1 MLLLRTGFV
10 ASTPRSRQRL
20 TCRGAGRSAS
30 RRSGLSW
37 RPESAQRALSG
48 LASPFAPSP
57 EVVNDVDAR
66 AFGGSP
72 RVQGGPSFRR
82 VRYWQSPM
90 VLGANKLFET
100 GIASLDV
107 LLGGG
112 IPRRQ
117 TLIVTGSPGGGKTIL
132 ANQIAFLAA
141 AQGVS
146 VVFSTLTSEPHDK
159 LIEQLSGFK
168 FFRRELLGEQ
178 VFLINTYSAMKKSGK
193 EARDQLLGAVRERAA
208 RLLVIDGMRS
218 MRDLWQDETR
228 LREFFYELGTGL
240 ATVDC
245 IGLFTTEYRVER
257 LMELPEATTL
267 DAILS
272 LTIKRHGARRLR
284 RAEVVK
290 VRGRP
295 HLTGEHFLDIGEEGI
310 RIIPRIEALTPSAV
324 DFVPQD
330 GRAAFGVSELDALL
344 EGGLPVGTTTMLAGS
359 MGIGKTVFS
368 LQFALDGVRKG
379 EKTLFVSFV
388 EEPGVLVA
396 RAHRIGLDVRPFIA
410 SGALQLLYQPPTEME
425 ADSLVDHILAE
436 TARLGARRL
445 VIDGLGVLELSV
457 ADIDRRDIFFAALS
471 ARLQLAGVTTV
482 FTKEVTKIAGSEL
495 DFSSTPIAIL
505 GENLLLLR
513 FVELRGRIHRILSV
527 LKMRDSKYQSDLRE
541 FEITDQGI
549 RVLAPIRSA
558 HGLLTGQALPL
569 GSAIGGEETS

>member
-1 MLLLRTGFV
+1 MRAV
-10 ASTPRSRQRL
+10 A
-20 TCRGAGRSAS
+20 G
-30 RRSGLSW
+30 
-37 RPESAQRALSG
+37 
-48 LASPFAPSP
+48 
-57 EVVNDVDAR
+57 
-66 AFGGSP
+66 GGSLRRRP
-72 RVQGGPSFRR
+72 PSYRLLAESTGRPSFRR
-82 VRYWQSPM
+82 VRTGKSM
-90 VLGANKLFET
+90 ALDGNRLFET
-100 GIASLDV
+100 RVPSLDV
-107 LLGGG
+107 LLSGG

-132 ANQIAFLAA
+132 VNQIAFLAA
-141 AQGVS
+141 AQGVP

-159 LIEQLSGFK
+159 LVEQLSGFK

-178 VFLINTYSAMKKSGK
+178 VFLINTYGAMKKSGK
-193 EARDQLLGAVRERAA
+193 EARDLLLGAVRERAA
-208 RLLVIDGMRS
+208 SLLVIDGMRS
-218 MRDLWQDETR
+218 MRDLWQDEAR
-228 LREFFYELGTGL
+228 LREFFYELGTAL
-240 ATVDC
+240 AAVDC
-245 IGLFTTEYRVER
+245 VGLFTTEYQIER

-272 LTIKRHGARRLR
+272 LTIKHHGARRLR
-284 RAEVVK
+284 RVEVVK

-310 RIIPRIEALTPSAV
+310 RSIPRIEARTPSAV
-324 DFVPQD
+324 AFVPQD

-344 EGGLPVGTTTMLAGS
+344 DGGLLVCTTTMLAGS

-379 EKTLFVSFV
+379 EKTPVVGFV

-396 RAHRIGLDVRPFIA
+396 RVHRIGLDVRPFIA
-410 SGALQLLYQPPTEME
+410 SGALQLLYQPPTEIE
-425 ADSLVDHILAE
+425 ADSLVDHILAGI
-436 TARLGARRL
+436 ARLGARRL
-445 VIDGLGVLELSV
+445 VIDGLGILELSV
-457 ADIDRRDIFFAALS
+457 ADVDRREIFFGALS
-471 ARLQLAGVTTV
+471 MRLRLAGVTSL
-482 FTKEVTKIAGSEL
+482 FTKEVTKIAGSDL

-549 RVLAPIRSA
+549 RVLAPLRSA

>member
-1 MLLLRTGFV
+1 
-10 ASTPRSRQRL
+10 
-20 TCRGAGRSAS
+20 
-30 RRSGLSW
+30 
-37 RPESAQRALSG
+37 
-48 LASPFAPSP
+48 
-57 EVVNDVDAR
+57 
-66 AFGGSP
+66 
-72 RVQGGPSFRR
+72 
-82 VRYWQSPM
+82 M

-100 GIASLDV
+100 GIPNLDL

-132 ANQIAFLAA
+132 VNQIAFLAA
-141 AQGVS
+141 AKGVP

-159 LIEQLSGFK
+159 LVEQLSGFK
-168 FFRRELLGEQ
+168 FFRRELLGEG
-178 VFLINTYSAMKKSGK
+178 VFLINTYAAMKKSGK
-193 EARDQLLGAVRERAA
+193 EARDLLLGAVRERGA

-218 MRDLWQDETR
+218 MRDLWQDEPR
-228 LREFFYELGTGL
+228 MREFFYELGIGL
-240 ATVDC
+240 AAVDC
-245 IGLFTTEYRVER
+245 VGLLTTEYGVER
-257 LMELPEATTL
+257 LMDLSEATTL

-272 LTIKRHGARRLR
+272 LTIKHHGARRLR
-284 RAEVVK
+284 RVEVVK
-290 VRGRP
+290 MRGRP
-295 HLTGEHFLDIGEEGI
+295 HLTGEHFLEMGEEGI
-310 RIIPRIEALTPSAV
+310 RIIPRLEALTPSAG
-324 DFVPQD
+324 DLVPQEK
-330 GRAAFGVSELDALL
+330 RAAFGVSELDALM
-344 EGGLPVGTTTMLAGS
+344 EGGLPAGSTTMLTGS
-359 MGIGKTVFS
+359 MGIGKTVLS

-379 EKTLFVSFV
+379 ERTLFVGFV

-396 RAHRIGLDVRPFIA
+396 RGHRIGLDVRPFIA

-436 TARLGARRL
+436 IARLGARRL
-445 VIDGLGVLELSV
+445 VIDGLGALELSV
-457 ADIDRRDIFFAALS
+457 ADIDRREIFFGALS
-471 ARLQLAGVTTV
+471 RRLRLAGVTTL

-549 RVLAPIRSA
+549 RVLAPLRSA

>member
-1 MLLLRTGFV
+1 M
-10 ASTPRSRQRL
+10 A
-20 TCRGAGRSAS
+20 
-30 RRSGLSW
+30 
-37 RPESAQRALSG
+37 
-48 LASPFAPSP
+48 
-57 EVVNDVDAR
+57 
-66 AFGGSP
+66 
-72 RVQGGPSFRR
+72 
-82 VRYWQSPM
+82 
-90 VLGANKLFET
+90 LGANKIFET
-100 GIASLDV
+100 GIPNLNL

-132 ANQIAFLAA
+132 VNQIAFLAA
-141 AQGVS
+141 AQGLP
-146 VVFSTLTSEPHDK
+146 VVFATLTSEPHDK
-159 LIEQLSGFK
+159 LVEQLSGFK
-168 FFRRELLGEQ
+168 FFRGELLGEQ
-178 VFLINTYSAMKKSGK
+178 VFLINTYAAMKKSGK
-193 EARDQLLGAVRERAA
+193 EARDVLLGTVRERAA

-218 MRDLWQDETR
+218 MRDLWQDEAR

-240 ATVDC
+240 GAVDC
-245 IGLFTTEYRVER
+245 VGLFTTEYGVEK
-257 LMELPEATTL
+257 LMDLPEATTL

-272 LTIKRHGARRLR
+272 LTIKRHGARRFR

-295 HLTGEHFLDIGEEGI
+295 HLTGEHFLEIGEEGI

-324 DFVPQD
+324 DLVPQE
-330 GRAAFGVSELDALL
+330 GRAAFGVSELDALM
-344 EGGLPVGTTTMLAGS
+344 EGGLPAGSTTMLAGS

-379 EKTLFVSFV
+379 EKTLFVGFV
-388 EEPGVLVA
+388 ETPGVLVA
-396 RAHRIGLDVRPFIA
+396 RAHRIGLDLRPFIA

-425 ADSLVDHILAE
+425 ADSLVERILAE
-436 TARLGARRL
+436 IARLGARRL
-445 VIDGLGVLELSV
+445 VIDGLGALELSV
-457 ADIDRRDIFFAALS
+457 ADVDRREAFFGALNM
-471 ARLQLAGVTTV
+471 RLQLAGVTTV
-482 FTKEVTKIAGSEL
+482 FTKEVAKIAGGEL

-549 RVLAPIRSA
+549 RVLAPLRSA

-569 GSAIGGEETS
+569 GSEIGGEETS

>member
-1 MLLLRTGFV
+1 M
-10 ASTPRSRQRL
+10 A
-20 TCRGAGRSAS
+20 
-30 RRSGLSW
+30 
-37 RPESAQRALSG
+37 
-48 LASPFAPSP
+48 
-57 EVVNDVDAR
+57 
-66 AFGGSP
+66 
-72 RVQGGPSFRR
+72 
-82 VRYWQSPM
+82 
-90 VLGANKLFET
+90 LGANKIFET
-100 GIASLDV
+100 GIPNLDL

-117 TLIVTGSPGGGKTIL
+117 TLIVSGSPGGGKTIL
-132 ANQIAFLAA
+132 VNQIAFLAA
-141 AQGVS
+141 AQGVP

-159 LIEQLSGFK
+159 LVEQLSGFK

-178 VFLINTYSAMKKSGK
+178 VFLINTYGAMKKSGK
-193 EARDQLLGAVRERAA
+193 EARDLLLRTVRERAA

-218 MRDLWQDETR
+218 MRDLWQDEAR

-240 ATVDC
+240 AAVDC
-245 IGLFTTEYRVER
+245 VGLFTTEYQIER
-257 LMELPEATTL
+257 LLDLSEATTL

-272 LTIKRHGARRLR
+272 LTIKRHGARRYR

-290 VRGRP
+290 VRGQP

-344 EGGLPVGTTTMLAGS
+344 DGGLPVGTTTMLAGS

-379 EKTLFVSFV
+379 EKTLFVGFV

-396 RAHRIGLDVRPFIA
+396 RVHRIGLDVRPFIA
-410 SGALQLLYQPPTEME
+410 SGALQLLYQPPTEIE

-436 TARLGARRL
+436 IARLGARRL
-445 VIDGLGVLELSV
+445 VIDGLGALELSV
-457 ADIDRRDIFFAALS
+457 ADVDRRETFFGALNM
-471 ARLQLAGVTTV
+471 RLRLAGVTTV

-549 RVLAPIRSA
+549 RVLAPLRSA